1 MTTTILQDMGIFL
14 KTFTRKRSDRKPD
27 HFMDFEEEGEL
38 EMSDQGVYED
48 REQFDELHMND
59 VSAYEDGTPRGGDVS
74 PNNDGQQVYESMQ
87 DVLPADQ
94 NREDNRYTLG

>member
-38 EMSDQGVYED
+38 EMSDQGVYGEKNG
-48 REQFDELHMND
+48 EQFDELHMND
-59 VSAYEDGTPRGGDVS
+59 VSGYEDGTPRGGDVS
-74 PNNDGQQVYESMQ
+74 PKQDGQQVYESMQ
-87 DVLPADQ
+87 DVLPAAD
-94 NREDNRYTLG
+94 